1 MLDKLADFFVD
12 SRRNG
17 DIVLSSGLVQ
27 DRRDLDRRE
36 EVFAEVSA
44 FLVRPGESGF
54 LEAHKVVHEHAFF
67 GE

>member
-17 DIVLSSGLVQ
+17 DIALSLGLVR
-27 DRRDLDRRE
+27 DRRDLNQRE
-36 EVFAEVSA
+36 EVFVEVST
-44 FLVRPGESGF
+44 FLVCPGESSF

>member
-1 MLDKLADFFVD
+1 M
-12 SRRNG
+12 R
-17 DIVLSSGLVQ
+17 
-27 DRRDLDRRE
+27 DRRDLNQRE
-36 EVFAEVSA
+36 EVFAEVSV

>member
-12 SRRNG
+12 FGQNG
-17 DIVLSSGLVQ
+17 DIALSPGLVRDRQ
-27 DRRDLDRRE
+27 DLNWRE
-36 EVFAEVSA
+36 EVFAEVST
-44 FLVRPGESGF
+44 FLVHPGESAF